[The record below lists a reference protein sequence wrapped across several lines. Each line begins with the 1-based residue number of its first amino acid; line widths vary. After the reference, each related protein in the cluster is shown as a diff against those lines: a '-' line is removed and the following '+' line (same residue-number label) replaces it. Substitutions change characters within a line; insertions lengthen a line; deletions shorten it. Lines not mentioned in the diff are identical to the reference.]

1 MPRFVLRHC
10 LNIALRFDSLWVLT
24 MGFRSQTGSRRS
36 GQKFQK
42 APHEKSKHK
51 TQKSKIKGQFAEETP
66 VLSPQEIL
74 EKTAERLGKLG
85 TQTFA
90 LSPFSQYFDDWLVN
104 LRQVIAE
111 FESYP
116 GVNTDEAFTKERT
129 QIFSDVEGELAKRRL
144 QEAELNT
151 SAKALADNNHLLVET
166 DASYASQNR
175 EIAAKRNGEIERLTR
190 IVQELESELSLA
202 QKTKTN
208 FLNPF
213 AKNTK
218 AQNVAAANQKLIAS
232 KSELEITVQNF
243 AVEQEKLHDA
253 YEKKKLEIMEKVRT
267 LERQITDIEIDT
279 SAPVRKATSES
290 FIEAAEALL
299 QRKTSSPR

>member
-1 MPRFVLRHC
+1 
-10 LNIALRFDSLWVLT
+10 

-116 GVNTDEAFTKERT
+116 GVNTDEAFTEDRT

>member
-1 MPRFVLRHC
+1 
-10 LNIALRFDSLWVLT
+10 

-51 TQKSKIKGQFAEETP
+51 TQKSKVKGQFAEEAP

-104 LRQVIAE
+104 LRQVISE

-218 AQNVAAANQKLIAS
+218 AQNVAAANQKLIES